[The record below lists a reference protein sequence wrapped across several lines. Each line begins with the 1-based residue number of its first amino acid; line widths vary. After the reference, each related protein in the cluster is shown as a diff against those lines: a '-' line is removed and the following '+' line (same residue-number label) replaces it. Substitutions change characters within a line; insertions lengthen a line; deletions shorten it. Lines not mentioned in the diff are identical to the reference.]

1 MRAAGVVDAEA
12 EFRTVAC
19 PTDAAHR
26 LSVIVLDRHAQV
38 HLPLTLFANRTRQQL
53 SVGSARA
60 YLAALRP
67 FMSAVERNRRSVEAE
82 CGWELEPPAVR
93 RLVAD
98 YLNDRYACLV
108 RQHRVGFQL
117 LAPTASTRSGV
128 GLFLAALK
136 FFYRMMREEGI
147 YPHDNPLVDQTS
159 VTLVHL
165 DRTQSQ
171 RAPRMPDHSG
181 VVVPRT
187 RARFSDSYFKLV
199 GDDWIPQIVDD
210 PTLPARVLAGGRTA
224 GWGLREECVA
234 RILFESG
241 ARVSEVVGLTLG
253 DWSARGLR
261 QEASAFSKGSHG
273 RRIKFV
279 RFSANTAKL
288 LRRYFDGERRQH
300 DAEHRTL
307 NDYLAASER
316 GLVDLSQVPVFLS
329 SQRTALKASHF
340 RDNFWT
346 PACRA
351 ARIDADVHQARHWYV
366 TMAIRQIHETAR
378 TEAEVKRRSRELIA
392 YMKWRQGWQ
401 TMQSYDHYFDAGRH
415 AEVQDELHRRFE
427 RSLQAELSAMKR
439 GRRESRTSE
448 TGRPCDPLHAA
459 ADPRTAFLESL
470 LQ

>member
-1 MRAAGVVDAEA
+1 MAVIDAEVG
-12 EFRTVAC
+12 FRTVAC
-19 PTDAAHR
+19 PPDAAHHFR
-26 LSVIVLDRHAQV
+26 VLVLDRRAQV
-38 HLPLTLFANRTRQQL
+38 HIPLTLFANRTRQQL
-53 SVGSARA
+53 SAGSARG
-60 YLAALRP
+60 YLATLLP
-67 FMSAVERNRRSVEAE
+67 FISVVERSPRSGEAD
-82 CGWELEPPAVR
+82 CGWGLEPGAVR

-117 LAPTASTRSGV
+117 VARTAGTRSGV
-128 GLFLAALK
+128 SLFLAALK
-136 FFYRMMREEGI
+136 FFYRVMREEGM

-159 VTLVHL
+159 VTIARL
-165 DRTQSQ
+165 DWDKSQ
-171 RAPRMPDHSG
+171 HTPRMPDHSG
-181 VVVPRT
+181 VVGPRT

-210 PTLPARVLAGGRTA
+210 PTLPARVLAGGRA
-224 GWGLREECVA
+224 VGWGLREECVA

-253 DWSARGLR
+253 DWHARSLR

-273 RRIKFV
+273 RRVKFV
-279 RFSANTAKL
+279 RFSASTAKL

-300 DAEHRTL
+300 DAQHRML

-316 GLVDLSQVPVFLS
+316 GLVDLFQAPVFLS
-329 SQRTALKASHF
+329 SQRTPLKANHF

-351 ARIDADVHQARHWYV
+351 AGIDADVHQARHWYV

-401 TMQSYDHYFDAGRH
+401 TMQSYDHYFDAARH

-427 RSLQAELSAMKR
+427 RSLHAELSALKR
-439 GRRESRTSE
+439 GQRERRPAPAQG
-448 TGRPCDPLHAA
+448 TGNPVEAA
-459 ADPRTAFLESL
+459 ADPRTAFLESV

>member
-1 MRAAGVVDAEA
+1 MGSSVDAELD
-12 EFRTVAC
+12 FRTVAC
-19 PTDAAHR
+19 PPDAEHR
-26 LSVIVLDRHAQV
+26 FRILVLGRRGQV
-38 HLPLTLFANRTRQQL
+38 HIPLTLFANRSRQQL
-53 SVGSARA
+53 SPGSARG
-60 YLAALRP
+60 YLSALLP
-67 FMSAVERNRRSVEAE
+67 FMTEMERARRSSETS
-82 CGWELEPPAVR
+82 CGWELEPSAVR

-108 RQHRVGFQL
+108 RQHRVGFQFV
-117 LAPTASTRSGV
+117 ARTAGTRSGV
-128 GLFLAALK
+128 GLFLAAVK
-136 FFYRMMREEGI
+136 FFYRVMREEGI
-147 YPHDNPLVDQTS
+147 YPHDNPLVDHAS
-159 VTLVHL
+159 VTLAGVNHEH
-165 DRTQSQ
+165 SQ
-171 RAPRMPDHSG
+171 HAPRMPDHSG
-181 VVVPRT
+181 VVMPRT

-210 PTLPARVLAGGRTA
+210 PTLPARVLTGGRTV
-224 GWGLREECVA
+224 GWGLREECVT

-241 ARVSEVVGLTLG
+241 ARVSEVVGLTLA
-253 DWSARGLR
+253 DWHARGLR

-307 NDYLAASER
+307 NDFLAASER
-316 GLVDLSQVPVFLS
+316 GLVDLSRVPVFLS
-329 SQRTALKASHF
+329 SQHTPLKANHF

-351 ARIDADVHQARHWYV
+351 AGIDADVHQARHWYV

-415 AEVQDELHRRFE
+415 AEIQDELHRQFE
-427 RSLQAELSAMKR
+427 RSLQVELSALKR
-439 GRRESRTSE
+439 DQRERRTTQPEVARDSVE
-448 TGRPCDPLHAA
+448 AA
-459 ADPRTAFLESL
+459 LDPRTAFLESL
-470 LQ
+470 LR